1 MDRRSVE
8 RKFKPTKNSSLGEW
22 QGQLENEDI
31 VRLTQLVR
39 KKTGETLYKEIAERQ
54 AAVQIHAP
62 TIIKLQDQFNTAQ
75 AIEELRKILPPGYLP
90 PKKQASWL

>member
-1 MDRRSVE
+1 M
-8 RKFKPTKNSSLGEW
+8 NSSLGEW

-31 VRLTQLVR
+31 VMLTQLVR
-39 KKTGETLYKEIAERQ
+39 KKTGETLYKEIAEQQ
-54 AAVQIHAP
+54 AAVQIPGP
-62 TIIKLQDQFNTAQ
+62 TIIKLQDQCNTAQ